1 MKKVL
6 FLQIKGNSYGG
17 VGFVNKVLAE
27 SLSNNN
33 FDVEI
38 MSVRDSFSGL
48 DLDYDKRVNVSIV
61 NKKDKWEIP
70 HFSDV
75 INDIKKLKFIKS
87 LSEFFLML
95 VERRKLY
102 KDYEYIKKYIIN
114 KDFNYIITSH
124 YQLLDA
130 IPNNYLNRTIH
141 VHHTSFKIGYENKSN
156 RRYFEKFKDK
166 ITMVWLTKATCEEA
180 KKHGYLNSYYI
191 YNPVKFSCDK
201 RADVVKNKK
210 LVTIARISYEKR
222 IDLMVSM
229 VDDILKDNE
238 LSDWSLEIYGD
249 GDCKA
254 DIINMDYNKE
264 KIKFMGITSNVKD
277 VLLNSSI
284 NLNTSLFEG
293 FAMGILEGNECGV
306 PTVSF
311 NFGESVSEEII
322 QNSTGIYIDQN
333 DINSYKSELKELMKD
348 KKKLETMSINCKNF
362 SNNFQ
367 VKKITEEWIKLFDVV
382 DKKQGIND
390 DKEK

>member
-156 RRYFEKFKDK
+156 RKYFEKFKNK

-180 KKHGYLNSYYI
+180 KKYGYLNSYYI

-222 IDLMVSM
+222 IDLMVNM

-238 LSDWSLEIYGD
+238 FSDWTLEIYGD
-249 GDCKA
+249 GECKN
-254 DIINMDYNKE
+254 DIINMDYNKD

-277 VLLNSSI
+277 VLLHSSI

-322 QNSTGIYIDQN
+322 QNHTGIYVDQD
-333 DINSYKSELKELMKD
+333 DINSYKTELRKLMKD
-348 KKKLETMSINCKNF
+348 EKKLEVMSINCKNF
-362 SNNFQ
+362 SNKFQ
-367 VKKITEEWIKLFDVV
+367 IEKITKDWENIFNIVYNKDR
-382 DKKQGIND
+382 N
-390 DKEK
+390 EKDEI